1 LRKVVLSNRFRR
13 DLKQSLRRGL
23 KREKLDI
30 VVDEI
35 AKDGAPR
42 PSRRPHPLAGLWTG
56 FMECH
61 IGFDWLLIYQV
72 DREEVRLYR
81 TGTHSDLFE

>member
-1 LRKVVLSNRFRR
+1 MRKVVFSNQFRL

-23 KREKLDI
+23 KREKLDS

-35 AKDGAPR
+35 ARNGAP
-42 PSRRPHPLAGLWTG
+42 PTSRRPHPLAGLWTG

-61 IGFDWLLIYQV
+61 VGFDWLLIYQV
-72 DREEVRLYR
+72 DAEEVRLYR